1 MKMRTIFAKMFLSF
15 LLITFVSFGL
25 SSLLS
30 ATIFKSNL
38 RSFIRAGSEQMQDR
52 VIERIKYGY
61 SKGWDQETLVESLQ
75 WGMGGPERTYQL
87 YGENGQLLYT
97 LGNHGKAIP
106 LEAGIVND
114 ALSGKRVS
122 EETYSDQTRVLLTAK
137 AIPEAGG
144 MEEKAI
150 VSLSFEF
157 ERDVNRFVQ
166 PYLLSMLVTIPLAVA
181 IYFVLGRRLARPLRE
196 MSQTALQYAKGDFSR
211 KVEVRT
217 EDEIG
222 QLGEAIN
229 YMAVE
234 LGSLENQRRE
244 FLANVSHDLRAPLT
258 SINGFLTA
266 LTDGAIP
273 PEKQQRYLELM
284 KESSDR
290 MMKLVGD
297 LLDMAR
303 IEAGQFRLEKVRFN
317 LSEQTRKTIARME
330 PQFAQHRVSVG
341 LESPA
346 EDLFVE
352 ADPDRIDQ
360 VLANLLQNA
369 IHFSPPQSRVDVSLR
384 EEEGAAL
391 IVVRDYGIGIAQEE
405 LERIWERFYKG
416 DKSRSRKV
424 GTGIGLSIVKHILD
438 LHGAQIEVESEAGK
452 GTTFTIS
459 IRST

>member
-1 MKMRTIFAKMFLSF
+1 MKARTIFAKMFLSF
-15 LLITFVSFGL
+15 LLITFISFGL

-87 YGENGQLLYT
+87 YGADGRLLYT

-106 LEAGIVND
+106 LEAEVVSD
-114 ALSGKRVS
+114 ALRGKRVA
-122 EETYSDQTRVLLTAK
+122 EEMYADQTRVLLTAK
-137 AIPEAGG
+137 AIPGAAN

-150 VSLSFEF
+150 ASLSFEF

-211 KVEVRT
+211 KVEVRS

-222 QLGEAIN
+222 QLGQAIN
-229 YMAVE
+229 YMGEE
-234 LGSLENQRRE
+234 LESLENQRRE

-273 PEKQQRYLELM
+273 PDKQQRYLELM

-330 PQFAQHRVSVG
+330 PLFAQQRVSVS
-341 LESPA
+341 LEGPA
-346 EDLFVE
+346 EDLYVT

-369 IHFSPPQSRVDVSLR
+369 IFYSPAGSRVDVSLR
-384 EEEGAAL
+384 EEKGLAR
-391 IVVRDYGIGIAQEE
+391 IIVRDYGIGIAPEE
-405 LERIWERFYKG
+405 LTRIWERFYKG
-416 DKSRSRKV
+416 DQSRSRKV

-438 LHGAQIEVESEAGK
+438 LHGARIEVESEVGQ
-452 GTTFTIS
+452 GTTFAITIDA
-459 IRST
+459 

>member
-1 MKMRTIFAKMFLSF
+1 MKVRTIFAKMFLSF
-15 LLITFVSFGL
+15 LLITFISFGL

-52 VIERIKYGY
+52 VIDRIKYGY

-87 YGENGQLLYT
+87 YGADGRLLYT

-106 LEAGIVND
+106 LEADIVSD
-114 ALSGKRVS
+114 ALSGTPVA

-137 AIPEAGG
+137 AIPGAEG

-222 QLGEAIN
+222 QLGEALN

-273 PEKQQRYLELM
+273 QEKQRRYLELM

-330 PQFAQHRVSVG
+330 PLFAQHRVSVG
-341 LESPA
+341 LDNPA
-346 EDLFVE
+346 EDLFVL

-369 IHFSPPQSRVDVSLR
+369 IFYSPSGSRVDVSLR
-384 EEEGAAL
+384 EEEGAAR
-391 IVVRDYGIGIAQEE
+391 IVVRDYGIGIAPEE
-405 LERIWERFYKG
+405 LTRIWERFYKG

-438 LHGAQIEVESEAGK
+438 LHDALIEVESEVGR
-452 GTTFTIS
+452 GTTFTITIS
-459 IRST
+459 A